1 MSRHACSII
10 NIQVRDIYSWRDDQR
25 LLVNFMFKYFRLV
38 SIMVMVVV
46 TVFLLVLPLVLP
58 PLPPPPLLLLLV
70 PVLIMAA
77 LVFLAFSPQKYQ
89 VIQHPPPCDHT
100 IHFLST
106 TIKHGRLKTKESCRY
121 MDEKKYPI
129 SQLCSLSLRS
139 HCFLKMTLYS
149 PYSFSFFIILII
161 ILFSYLNCNL
171 VCVQMHKRIFF
182 FCCCIFLLYGN
193 EINSRNVNKDEF

>member
-1 MSRHACSII
+1 MLSNFLTHNSFQFLVFLYKKISISDFYSCFLSPLSSQKIHLQERWGKMSRHACSII

-25 LLVNFMFKYFRLV
+25 LLVNFMFRYFRLV

-89 VIQHPPPCDHT
+89 VIQHPPPWDHT
-100 IHFLST
+100 KSIF
-106 TIKHGRLKTKESCRY
+106 
-121 MDEKKYPI
+121 
-129 SQLCSLSLRS
+129 SL
-139 HCFLKMTLYS
+139 
-149 PYSFSFFIILII
+149 
-161 ILFSYLNCNL
+161 
-171 VCVQMHKRIFF
+171 QQ
-182 FCCCIFLLYGN
+182 
-193 EINSRNVNKDEF
+193 